1 MILQFIRNFLRLL
14 NFYDLSSCAHY
25 IDYIRKDELMNHDVT
40 NLVNNV
46 ILPQT
51 EPDDIIGIE
60 YIKYVSVWIYL
71 PEIQVGELVSLYKA
85 GAFHSLILI
94 EGTVFAGTGSSKV
107 EDIRYVERNIK
118 RIKTHEI
125 FT

>member
-1 MILQFIRNFLRLL
+1 
-14 NFYDLSSCAHY
+14 
-25 IDYIRKDELMNHDVT
+25 MNHDVT

-85 GAFHSLILI
+85 GAFHALILI
-94 EGTVFAGTGSSKV
+94 EETVFAGTGSSKV

>member
-1 MILQFIRNFLRLL
+1 M
-14 NFYDLSSCAHY
+14 S
-25 IDYIRKDELMNHDVT
+25 HDVT

-46 ILPQT
+46 ILSQT
-51 EPDDIIGIE
+51 EHDNIIGIE

-107 EDIRYVERNIK
+107 EDIRYVERNIQ